1 MPDLLQTLLKYDYGH
16 LGIIAAG
23 WGLELETHAVDSAAE
38 ELCASFLDLEAVT
51 ETLDVL
57 PADARSALDALT
69 KAGGKLE
76 WVPFARKFGEIREM
90 GEARRDREKPHLK
103 PVSAAEKLFYRGLLA
118 RAFFDEGRGPQEFAY
133 IPEDLYE
140 IIREA
145 AHHEAGIKPAE
156 PLGRPATPV
165 EKAFEMPA
173 SDHLLDDAATH
184 LASLRTGR
192 PLTARRD
199 LQDLLESAGI
209 IGRDAPQ
216 VEKVRAFLEAPRSEA
231 LAALVNAW
239 RVSTSFDELRLMPSI
254 VCEGEW
260 RSQPL
265 VTREF
270 LLDLIG
276 SIPQNKWWS
285 IPAFVRAVKD
295 KFPDFQR
302 PAGDYDSWF
311 IKRAADG
318 QYLRGFAYWDQ
329 VDGALVKYFIQTL
342 HWLGISDLA
351 APEEGKEASAFR
363 IREKGEV
370 HKQTADP
377 KIIVSSNGTI
387 SISRFFSRAVRYQ
400 VARFCEWE
408 DVKADEYQYRVTA
421 RSLAQAKEQGL
432 KAEQLLALLVRHTN
446 NAVPPSL
453 VRALKQW
460 DAHGTEARVESLLVL
475 RVKRPEILDE
485 LRKSRAGKFL
495 GELLSPVAVIINSG
509 AEAKVLAAL
518 SELGYLSEIET

>member
-1 MPDLLQTLLKYDYGH
+1 MPDLLQTLLKYDYGY
-16 LGIIAAG
+16 LGIIAGA
-23 WGLELETHAVDSAAE
+23 WGLELETHAADSAAE
-38 ELCASFLDLEAVT
+38 ELCASFLDLEAVS
-51 ETLDVL
+51 ETLEVL
-57 PADARSALDALT
+57 PADARAALDELV

-90 GEARRDREKPHLK
+90 GEARRDRERPHLK
-103 PVSAAEKLFYRGLLA
+103 PASVSEKLFYRGLIA
-118 RAFFDEGRGPQEFAY
+118 KAFFEEGRGPQEFAY
-133 IPEDLYE
+133 VPEDLYE

-145 AHHEAGIKPAE
+145 AHQDSGLIPAE

-173 SDHLLDDAATH
+173 ADRILDDAATH
-184 LASLRTGR
+184 LAALRTGR
-192 PLTARRD
+192 PASHQG
-199 LQDLLESAGI
+199 LQQLLETAGI
-209 IGRDAPQ
+209 IGKDAPQ
-216 VEKVRAFLEAPRSEA
+216 VEKVRAFLEAPRSDA
-231 LAALVNAW
+231 LAALFNAW
-239 RVSTSFDELRLMPSI
+239 RISTSFDELRLIPSI

-260 RSQPL
+260 RNQPL

-270 LLDLIG
+270 LLDLIE
-276 SIPQNKWWS
+276 SIPQGKWWS

-302 PAGDYDSWF
+302 PAADYDSWF
-311 IKRAADG
+311 IKRASDG
-318 QYLRGFAYWDQ
+318 QFLRGFAYWDQ
-329 VDGALVKYFIQTL
+329 VDGALVRHFIQTL
-342 HWLGISDLA
+342 HWLGVVDLA

-363 IREKGEV
+363 VRVKGEA
-370 HKQTADP
+370 HPQAADP
-377 KIIVSSNGTI
+377 KIIVLSNGTI

-408 DVKADEYQYRVTA
+408 DEKADEYPYRVTA

-432 KAEQLLALLVRHTN
+432 KAEQLLTLLVRHTN
-446 NAVPPSL
+446 GTVPPAL

-460 DAHGTEARVESLLVL
+460 DAHGTEARIGKLAVL
-475 RVKRPEILDE
+475 RVKRAEILE
-485 LRKSRAGKFL
+485 EVRKSRAGKFL
-495 GELLSPVAVIINSG
+495 GEILSPTAVIINSG